1 MIAGLTQLS
10 ALDVTIRQKHSPRT
24 RKIHAFGRVS
34 SWTRAFFFTEYLILL
49 LFLEISYNN

>member
-34 SWTRAFFFTEYLILL
+34 SWTRAFFYRIFDSITFFRN
-49 LFLEISYNN
+49 FLQ